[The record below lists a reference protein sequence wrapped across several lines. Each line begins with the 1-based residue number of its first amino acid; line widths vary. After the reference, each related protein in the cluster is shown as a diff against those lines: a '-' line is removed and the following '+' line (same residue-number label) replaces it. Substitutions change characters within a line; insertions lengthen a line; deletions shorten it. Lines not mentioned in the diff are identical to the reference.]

1 MLLAENSKLNEM
13 LKDKVN
19 DIVVLQQNQNVNEE
33 KIVKL
38 ESLLK
43 VRDQEIESNRK
54 KLNEYRY
61 NEDELKKQKIQTD
74 KYKQAFD

>member
-61 NEDELKKQKIQTD
+61 NEDELKKQKNPN
-74 KYKQAFD
+74 